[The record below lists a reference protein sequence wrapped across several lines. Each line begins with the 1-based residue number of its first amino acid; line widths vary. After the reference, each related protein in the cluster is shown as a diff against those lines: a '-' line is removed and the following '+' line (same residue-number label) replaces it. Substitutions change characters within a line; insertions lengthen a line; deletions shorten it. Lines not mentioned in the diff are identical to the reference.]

1 MLFNNP
7 RITAAADR
15 LVAALESGQK
25 LDQEQIEFL
34 ETYALDRALDV
45 ALSGGD
51 MAKLVSRVDAAR
63 KERSHAR

>member
-15 LVAALESGQK
+15 LVAALESGQE

-51 MAKLVSRVDAAR
+51 MDNLVSRVDAAR

>member
-45 ALSGGD
+45 VLSGGD